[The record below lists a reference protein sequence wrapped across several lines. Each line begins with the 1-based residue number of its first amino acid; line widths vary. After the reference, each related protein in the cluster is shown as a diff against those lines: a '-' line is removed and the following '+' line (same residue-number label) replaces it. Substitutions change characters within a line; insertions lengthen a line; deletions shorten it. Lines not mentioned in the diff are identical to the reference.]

1 MNEPEPV
8 SPFSIGGN
16 RYGEVCEH
24 GCLVRTCEL
33 CDYGEMMPDTDRVPT
48 EADRRMA
55 GTLSTI
61 WPMSMRHPEDSIHLA
76 IYVNDI
82 LCDEDADR
90 EFIGISIAKA
100 ETRAMR
106 ETAYRLADE
115 KVALLEAGREV
126 EQIMLINAAG
136 RIAWL
141 EHCVDDWKAEVAAKD
156 AEIELL
162 RENATTAARI
172 EELEAER
179 DDAKAGED
187 SWVAHYDRVAG
198 YWEEAKAEIERLRA
212 GADWAW
218 TIIAKKPGFE
228 AVAERWL
235 DEFYYPMLRW
245 PDG

>member
-82 LCDEDADR
+82 LCGEDADR

-179 DDAKAGED
+179 DSALASCAKYESLKRKQA
-187 SWVAHYDRVAG
+187 
-198 YWEEAKAEIERLRA
+198 AEIERLRA
-212 GADWAW
+212 V
-218 TIIAKKPGFE
+218 IIE
-228 AVAERWL
+228 ELEAER
-235 DEFYYPMLRW
+235 DEARAAILEW
-245 PDG
+245 WQDPDSPPVEASRIASLLSEEEA